1 MIILFLIFAAVSFYY
16 LIFLIKIVNGL
27 KIVKNDLDSNSLN
40 EFVSVIIPFRNEENI
55 LQRNLASVE
64 SQSFPKDRYEIIY
77 VDDNSDDNSVKVI
90 EDNISSNN
98 VRIIKS
104 ENNFNDRAHKKLALK
119 MAIENSK
126 GEIIITTDA
135 DCFHRRDWLSTMV
148 KKFDM
153 ETGFVSGPV
162 EFVDDGK
169 IFSKLQ
175 KLEFSSLIIVGAA
188 LIGINEPIICNAA
201 NLGFRKSVFKLV
213 NGYEDNL
220 NLSSGDDEFLM
231 QKISTRTDYKV
242 KFCYDKNAV
251 SYTHPNKTIKEFVN
265 QRKRWASKSFYYVKK
280 SITLKLLFIYIF
292 YLSFLIQFLLGIF
305 YDKLFFVS
313 LMFNFIFKVFT
324 ENQIVRRES
333 TDLFKKVSLKLFLLA
348 EILHIPY
355 IILAGFSGLFGN
367 YEWKGRKVKR

>member
-135 DCFHRRDWLSTMV
+135 DCFHGRDWLSTMV

-175 KLEFSSLIIVGAA
+175 KLEFSSLIVVGAA

>member
-1 MIILFLIFAAVSFYY
+1 
-16 LIFLIKIVNGL
+16 
-27 KIVKNDLDSNSLN
+27 
-40 EFVSVIIPFRNEENI
+40 
-55 LQRNLASVE
+55 
-64 SQSFPKDRYEIIY
+64 
-77 VDDNSDDNSVKVI
+77 
-90 EDNISSNN
+90 
-98 VRIIKS
+98 
-104 ENNFNDRAHKKLALK
+104 

-135 DCFHRRDWLSTMV
+135 DCFHGRDWLSTMV

-175 KLEFSSLIIVGAA
+175 KLEFSSLIVVGAA

>member
-119 MAIENSK
+119 IAIENSK

>member
-175 KLEFSSLIIVGAA
+175 KLEFSSLIVVGAA

-265 QRKRWASKSFYYVKK
+265 QRKRWAKS
-280 SITLKLLFIYIF
+280 
-292 YLSFLIQFLLGIF
+292 
-305 YDKLFFVS
+305 
-313 LMFNFIFKVFT
+313 
-324 ENQIVRRES
+324 
-333 TDLFKKVSLKLFLLA
+333 
-348 EILHIPY
+348 
-355 IILAGFSGLFGN
+355 
-367 YEWKGRKVKR
+367 W

>member
-64 SQSFPKDRYEIIY
+64 SQSFPKDKYEIIY

-135 DCFHRRDWLSTMV
+135 DCFHGRDWLSTMV

-175 KLEFSSLIIVGAA
+175 KLEFSSLIVVGAA

-305 YDKLFFVS
+305 WDKLFFVS

>member
-64 SQSFPKDRYEIIY
+64 SQSFPKDKYEIIY

-135 DCFHRRDWLSTMV
+135 DCFHGRDWLSTMV

-305 YDKLFFVS
+305 WDKLFFVS

-348 EILHIPY
+348 QILHIPY

>member
-27 KIVKNDLDSNSLN
+27 KIVKNDLDSNSLS
-40 EFVSVIIPFRNEENI
+40 EFVSVIIPFRNEEKI

-135 DCFHRRDWLSTMV
+135 DCFHGRDWLSTMV

-169 IFSKLQ
+169 LFSKLQ

-242 KFCYDKNAV
+242 KFCYNKNAV

-305 YDKLFFVS
+305 WDKLFFVS

-324 ENQIVRRES
+324 ENQIVRSES

>member
-27 KIVKNDLDSNSLN
+27 KIVTNDLDSNSLS
-40 EFVSVIIPFRNEENI
+40 EFVSVIIPFRNEEKI

-64 SQSFPKDRYEIIY
+64 SQSFPKDKYEIIY

-104 ENNFNDRAHKKLALK
+104 GNNFNNRAHKKLALK

-169 IFSKLQ
+169 LFSKLQ
-175 KLEFSSLIIVGAA
+175 KLEFSSLIVVGAA